1 MGDFFKHIRIFLNK
15 WKSRALTHAKEV
27 VNARKVFL
35 GGMAKFAL
43 NETDEMMNHPLS
55 TLLFASVLL
64 TVACSKP
71 ADRQDFNVAA
81 PLETS
86 AHAATAVTKSGPV
99 AGYVDGGVY
108 IFKGIPYA
116 KAERFMPAVDPDPWT
131 DVRPSRAYGP
141 TCPQDKRSG
150 WWSDDQAFAMH
161 WDDGFPDEDCLR
173 VNIWTGGLRNGV
185 KRPVM
190 VWLHGGGFR
199 AGSGQELI
207 SYDGTNLARDH
218 GVVVVSLNHRLN
230 VLGFLDLSAYGA
242 KYAQSGNVGMTDIVK
257 ALEWVRDNI
266 AAFGGDPDNV
276 TIFGQSGGGGKVS
289 TLMAMPSAKGLFS
302 KAVVES
308 GSITELMAPKYSRR
322 IGAKTVEALHLN
334 PSRIDKLA
342 EVPYEQLLAAY
353 NGAIAAVREEAQQ
366 DGALPGNFLN
376 ALLFGQ
382 VPVVDGEVIP
392 AQPDTPEALAL
403 SKDVPVI
410 IGTTYHEFTRD
421 QEDPIFQPLAL
432 QQAANR
438 SAAGCAP
445 VYLYQFTW
453 ESPVLDGAFGST
465 HCIEIPF
472 VFDNVALHRTFTGGA
487 ADAVELGH
495 RISRLWTSFAKTG
508 TPESEGI
515 PAWEPYPKKMILD
528 IESSIQ

>member
-1 MGDFFKHIRIFLNK
+1 MKHFL
-15 WKSRALTHAKEV
+15 V
-27 VNARKVFL
+27 V
-35 GGMAKFAL
+35 
-43 NETDEMMNHPLS
+43 
-55 TLLFASVLL
+55 LLPVAVLL
-64 TVACSKP
+64 TAACNTP
-71 ADRQDFNVAA
+71 APRQASCPAA
-81 PLETS
+81 PLET
-86 AHAATAVTKSGPV
+86 AAKAATVATHSGPV
-99 AGYVDGGVY
+99 AGYVDEGVF

-116 KAERFMPAVDPDPWT
+116 KAERFMPAEDPDPWT
-131 DVRPSRAYGP
+131 DVRHSRAYGP
-141 TCPQDKRSG
+141 TCPQDKRAG

-173 VNIWTGGLRNGV
+173 VNVWTAGIGDSG

-242 KYAQSGNVGMTDIVK
+242 KYAHSGNLGMMDIVK

-266 AAFGGDPDNV
+266 AAFGGDPANV

-302 KAVVES
+302 KAIVES
-308 GSITELMAPKYSRR
+308 GSITRLMEPKYTRR
-322 IGAKTVEALHLN
+322 IGAATVEALGLKA
-334 PSRIDKLA
+334 SRIDDIA
-342 EVPYEQLLAAY
+342 TVPYEKLLAAY
-353 NGAIAAVREEAQQ
+353 NDAIASVREAARQ
-366 DGALPGNFLN
+366 DGVLPENFLD
-376 ALLFGQ
+376 ALLYGQ
-382 VPVVDGEVIP
+382 VPVVDGEIIP
-392 AQPDTPEALAL
+392 AQPATPEALAL

-421 QEDPIFQPLAL
+421 QEDPIFKPLAHK
-432 QQAANR
+432 QAADR

-445 VYLYQFTW
+445 VYFYQFTW
-453 ESPVLDGAFGST
+453 ESPVLDGALGST

-472 VFDNVALHRTFTGGA
+472 VFDNVVLHRTFTGGG

-495 RISRLWTSFAKTG
+495 RVSRLWTNFAKTG
-508 TPESEGI
+508 VPEADGM
-515 PAWEPYPKKMILD
+515 PAWEVYPKVLNINL
-528 IESSIQ
+528 ETVLQ